1 LTLEATVSIGWVNTV
16 IAAARRLSVD
26 ESTLLAAAG
35 IPEAADSHERWPI
48 DDITRLWH
56 AAERCTGD
64 PGFGLKVGAR
74 FTPMS
79 ISGVG
84 FALQSAA
91 TLREAI
97 VMVQRFQRLISDGGR
112 FQVLT
117 GHTATWLVYH
127 PRQGKL
133 AFSSHQIEAVL
144 AAVVGFASWVTGTR
158 MQPARVQF
166 SQPRLGPMP
175 GYQAVFNCP
184 VEFEQAFNGVLVG
197 NAVLDQPLPQ
207 ADPQLARVHERY
219 STARLAALSMN
230 SASIP
235 EVRRWLTARL
245 GPVLPRRAEAAEALG
260 ISERTLARRLRGQG
274 QTFDGLLDDIRRE
287 KALQAVADPS
297 ASLPEIAEALGFAE
311 VSTFYRAFRRWT
323 GSPPVRWRKQR
334 GVAQHTAAPG
344 SRVPGCTTP
353 LNR

>member
-1 LTLEATVSIGWVNTV
+1 MTLEATVSIGWVNTV
-16 IAAARRLSVD
+16 IAAAQRLSVD
-26 ESTLLAAAG
+26 ERTLLATAG
-35 IPEAADSHERWPI
+35 IPEAASAQERWAI

-64 PGFGLKVGAR
+64 PGFGLKVGAE

-117 GHTATWLVYH
+117 GHAATWLVYH

-133 AFSSHQIEAVL
+133 AFSPHQIEAVL

-158 MQPARVQF
+158 MQPSRVQF
-166 SQPRLGPMP
+166 SQPRLGPLA
-175 GYQAVFNCP
+175 GYQTVFNCP
-184 VEFEQAFNGVLVG
+184 VEFEQAFSGVQID

-207 ADPQLARVHERY
+207 ADPHLAQVHERY
-219 STARLAALSMN
+219 TNARLAALSIN
-230 SASIP
+230 SASVP
-235 EVRRWLTARL
+235 EIRRWLIARL
-245 GPVLPRRAEAAEALG
+245 GPVLPRRADAAEALG
-260 ISERTLARRLRGQG
+260 ISERSLARRLREQG
-274 QTFDGLLDDIRRE
+274 QTFDGLVDDVRRE
-287 KALQAVADPS
+287 KALQGVAES
-297 ASLPEIAEALGFAE
+297 TSSLPEIAEALGFAE

-323 GSPPVRWRKQR
+323 GMPPVRWRKQQYLVQR
-334 GVAQHTAAPG
+334 
-344 SRVPGCTTP
+344 
-353 LNR
+353 